1 MSYLFGAF
9 FALWAITFGYVISLS
24 ARESK
29 LRRELEAFVER
40 TLDRSGGS

>member
-9 FALWAITFGYVISLS
+9 LALWLITFGYVISLN

-29 LRRELEAFVER
+29 LQQELEALIER
-40 TLDRSGGS
+40 TSDRSRAS

>member
-1 MSYLFGAF
+1 VSYLFGAF

-29 LRRELEAFVER
+29 LRQELEALIER
-40 TLDRSGGS
+40 TSDRRTVS